1 MIVEKILK
9 KIPTLNLSNKKRIII
24 GVLLIIPIVFIP
36 WFLSIPVGV
45 LSTLLGNY
53 LGVLFLG
60 RLLLRIWQIFITYI
74 FGLIGLKL
82 LLGKCLYL
90 AL

>member
-45 LSTLLGNY
+45 WA
-53 LGVLFLG
+53 VLIFLE
-60 RLLLRIWQIFITYI
+60 LFIF
-74 FGLIGLKL
+74 
-82 LLGKCLYL
+82 
-90 AL
+90 